1 MAENLLLPIYIDTNL
16 LLDILASVEGGFT
29 LVEKVTTRATTAS
42 DQNKTITAEAGT
54 EFGIP
59 NFLNLLKIKLGGS
72 VTSHTTAD
80 NAEEIQA
87 ERYHTYGSLLH
98 RLRNYLDD
106 QGMIKRFSHDDSW
119 NAIKAADFIEIHG
132 LMRPNPVID
141 SLERVNRIVKLAALF
156 TGEDTEAQHSSGSKR
171 RKSKASKATQ
181 SPDDNKDDDAVDIRL
196 VRKFIE
202 GLLEDVYNTNI
213 RRFVVDIVGIDNG
226 TAVILV
232 FTNYLRDST
241 LTEISHKEY
250 RILGK
255 VVRKVTS
262 PLDRP
267 INLLLGT
274 ALDGVGAPAIAK
286 LQSALHASED
296 IQLPELQPT
305 VSAPTLEIVPIAI
318 YV

>member
-1 MAENLLLPIYIDTNL
+1 MVEDLLLPIYIDTNL
-16 LLDILASVEGGFT
+16 LLDLLASVEGGFS

-42 DQNKTITAEAGT
+42 EQNKAITAEAGT

-59 NFLNLLKIKLGGS
+59 NFLNLLKIKVAGS
-72 VTSHTTAD
+72 ATSLSTAD
-80 NAEEIQA
+80 TAEEIQS

-98 RLRNYLDD
+98 RLRNYLDN
-106 QGMIKRFSHDDSW
+106 QGMIKRFGGDDSW
-119 NAIKAADFIEIHG
+119 AAIKAADFIEIHG

-141 SLERVNRIVKLAALF
+141 SLERVNRIAKLAALL
-156 TGEDTEAQHSSGSKR
+156 TGEDTTGQYSSGPHSQ
-171 RKSKASKATQ
+171 KSKASKTTRN
-181 SPDDNKDDDAVDIRL
+181 SNDDAVDIRL
-196 VRKFIE
+196 VRKFID
-202 GLLEDVYNTNI
+202 GVLGDVYSTNI

-226 TAVILV
+226 TAVILI

-250 RILGK
+250 RVLGK

-262 PLDRP
+262 SLDRP
-267 INLLLGT
+267 INLLPGT
-274 ALDGVGAPAIAK
+274 ALDGVGASIITK
-286 LQSALHASED
+286 LQDALRASED

-305 VSAPTLEIVPIAI
+305 VSEPALEIVPIAI